1 MLNHKIIENMIDQS
15 IETSLPFSLPQIFR
29 EIADKNDSTGILQII
44 IKSIIDLLDVDEAC
58 ILSVENGDSSILA
71 SCLKNGKTAIHDSNE
86 PFSNNTSI
94 KKNIIEEVLKEKK
107 FIIINNN
114 YAGNLVSHDDKDKQN
129 SECEQILYLPIMN
142 RRSAAWIIYLRKFFS
157 NSQSPFTKYNI
168 EQITLMTSYA
178 YSVFKNIRLKKEIVT
193 TTSGL
198 EQTQKMYSNIINSV
212 ADGIIIRNRKGI
224 IETSNPSLSDL
235 FGYTK
240 KEMIG
245 MDASLVV
252 PKENLPDFKNYF
264 AQLKKDKKAMLETI
278 AIKKNGTFF
287 PVSLHGV
294 IFDYNGERSILEIVS
309 DISAR
314 KKIEK
319 EIVTAKEEWE
329 TTFDAVHEIITIQ
342 DTHMRITRAN
352 VAASNLLKTDSK
364 NIVGQRCFKIFQGR
378 ISPCTGCPV
387 NAAIKSGK
395 AFISEVY
402 HSHSGKTM
410 VENAYPF
417 FNDSGKITGVIHT
430 AKDISLQKKMKQ
442 RMRQAQKMESIGT
455 LAGGI
460 AHDFNN
466 ILFPIIGYTEMTM
479 ALLDKKS
486 AANKNMKKILKASK
500 RAKEMVNQILSFSRQ
515 SEPDRKPLKI
525 QPVLREAVAFIRSSI
540 PSTIKIS
547 SNIDMDCGYV
557 NVDTT
562 EIHQVVMNLCTNAS
576 HAMSAAG
583 GHLKINLSE
592 RIIDNNKK
600 NNDVPS
606 GRYLI
611 LTVKDTGHGMTNEIR
626 EKIFEPYFTS
636 KGPGEG
642 TGMGLSVV
650 HGIIND
656 YGGHIE
662 VKSQPDKGSKFTIY
676 IPVAERNIIQ
686 PDADGWKKYGSS
698 TKMPSSAERILLIDD
713 DEQVLETIAAMLEE
727 SGYDVTAHAIS
738 RDALADFRNNP
749 DKYDLVVTDQTMPD
763 MSGEVLYQELCKI
776 RPNIPVI
783 MCTGFSET
791 FIRQKAEKAGIR
803 AYLVKPVPLREMAST
818 IRQVLDS

>member
-1 MLNHKIIENMIDQS
+1 MLNHKIIENIADQS
-15 IETSLPFSLPQIFR
+15 IETAPPFLLPQIFR

-44 IKSIIDLLDVDEAC
+44 IKAIIDLLDVDEAY
-58 ILSVENGDSSILA
+58 ILSAENGNSSILA
-71 SCLKNGKTAIHDSNE
+71 SCLKNGNAEIHDSNE
-86 PFSNNTSI
+86 PFPDNTGI

-107 FIIINNN
+107 FIIINND
-114 YAGNLVSHDDKDKQN
+114 YAGNLVSHYDKDEQE
-129 SECEQILYLPIMN
+129 SECEQILYLPVIN
-142 RRSAAWIIYLRKFFS
+142 RRSVAWIIYLRNFAS
-157 NSQSPFTKYNI
+157 NSKSPFTKYNI
-168 EQITLMTSYA
+168 EQITLLTSYG
-178 YSVFKNIRLKKEIVT
+178 YSVFKNIRLNREIVT
-193 TTSGL
+193 ATSGL
-198 EQTQKMYSNIINSV
+198 EQTKKMYSNIINSV

-224 IETSNPSLSDL
+224 IEALNQSLSDL
-235 FGYTK
+235 FGYTR
-240 KEMIG
+240 KELIG
-245 MDASLVV
+245 INASLVV
-252 PKENLPDFKNYF
+252 PKENLPDFKDYF
-264 AQLKKDKKAMLETI
+264 VQLKKDKKAMLETI
-278 AIKKNGTFF
+278 VIKKNGTFF

-314 KKIEK
+314 KKIEEEVVK
-319 EIVTAKEEWE
+319 AKEEWE
-329 TTFDAVHEIITIQ
+329 ATFDAVQEIVTIQ
-342 DTHMRITRAN
+342 DTHMRIIKAN
-352 VAASNLLKTDSK
+352 VAASNLLKTDLE
-364 NIVGQRCFKIFQGR
+364 NIVGKLCFEIFQGI

-395 AFISEVY
+395 AFTSEVY
-402 HSHSGKTM
+402 HYQSGKTM
-410 VENAYPF
+410 LESAYPL

-430 AKDISLQKKMKQ
+430 SKDISFQKKMKQ
-442 RMRQAQKMESIGT
+442 RMRQVQKMESIGT

-479 ALLDKKS
+479 ELLEKES
-486 AANKNMKKILKASK
+486 AANKNLKKILKASR

-515 SEPDRKPLKI
+515 SEPDRKPVKI
-525 QPVLREAVAFIRSSI
+525 QPVLKEAMALIRSSI
-540 PSTIKIS
+540 PSTININ
-547 SNIDMDCGYV
+547 SNIAMDCGEV

-562 EIHQVVMNLCTNAS
+562 EIHQVIINLCTNAY
-576 HAMSAAG
+576 HAMMATG
-583 GHLKINLSE
+583 GQLEVNLFE

-600 NNDVPS
+600 NDGVPS

-611 LTVKDTGHGMTNEIR
+611 LTVKDTGNGMTNEIR
-626 EKIFEPYFTS
+626 KKIFEPYFTS

-662 VKSQPDKGSKFTIY
+662 VESQPDKGSKFTIY
-676 IPVAERNIIQ
+676 IPVVTSDIAH
-686 PDADGWKKYGSS
+686 PDADYLKKYGNS

-727 SGYDVTAHAIS
+727 IGYDVTAHAIS
-738 RDALADFRNNP
+738 RDALADFRHNP
-749 DKYDLVVTDQTMPD
+749 DKYDLVITDQTMPN

-776 RPNIPVI
+776 RSNIPVI